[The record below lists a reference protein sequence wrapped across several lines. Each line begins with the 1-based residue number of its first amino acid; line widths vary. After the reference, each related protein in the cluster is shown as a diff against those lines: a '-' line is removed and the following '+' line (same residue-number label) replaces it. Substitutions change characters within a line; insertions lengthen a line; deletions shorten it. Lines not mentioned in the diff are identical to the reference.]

1 MQGKSRV
8 MAAVAAGALV
18 VALGAGA
25 ARCAIAPQESPQEQA
40 PSATAGAPEGT
51 GSGAGKAASGAEALW
66 NTAWTGADDPTA
78 TLRIVEGAM
87 VESAGGSERAW
98 FFSAEEPS
106 EAGGVLSVPID
117 VKGTGDKAGG
127 LSLIQVSGDGDA
139 RTLACDLLTQVY
151 VPQKAQDGAF
161 SVTGADDRLS
171 EALGADAAA
180 IEEAVAGKAAEVS
193 PQATGAT
200 WDKEVWLDYAGNVAS
215 TTFTLDDPASTVVT
229 VVSRG
234 GSLEA
239 M

>member
-1 MQGKSRV
+1 MQGKTRV

-25 ARCAIAPQESPQEQA
+25 ARCAIAPQEGAQDSPQGQA
-40 PSATAGAPEGT
+40 QPAAAGADAAT
-51 GSGAGKAASGAEALW
+51 GKAASGAEALW
-66 NTAWTGADDPTA
+66 NTVWTGADDPTA

-87 VESAGGSERAW
+87 VESSGGTERAW
-98 FFSAEEPS
+98 FFSAEEPT
-106 EAGGVLSVPID
+106 EADGVLSVPID

-127 LSLIQVSGDGDA
+127 LSLIQVSGSGDA
-139 RTLACDLLTQVY
+139 RTLACDLLTQAY
-151 VPQKAQDGAF
+151 TPQKVRGGAF
-161 SVTGADDRLS
+161 SVTGIDGRLS
-171 EALGADAAA
+171 EALGADSAD
-180 IEEAVAGKAAEVS
+180 IEDIVARKAAEVS
-193 PQATGAT
+193 PQAAGAS

>member
-1 MQGKSRV
+1 
-8 MAAVAAGALV
+8 
-18 VALGAGA
+18 
-25 ARCAIAPQESPQEQA
+25 
-40 PSATAGAPEGT
+40 
-51 GSGAGKAASGAEALW
+51 
-66 NTAWTGADDPTA
+66 
-78 TLRIVEGAM
+78 M
-87 VESAGGSERAW
+87 VESAGGTERAW

-106 EAGGVLSVPID
+106 EAGGVLSIPIE

-127 LSLIQVSGDGDA
+127 LSLIQVSGDGGA
-139 RTLACDLLTQVY
+139 RTLACDLLTQAY
-151 VPQKAQDGAF
+151 VPQKAQVGAF
-161 SVTGADDRLS
+161 SVTGTDGRLS
-171 EALGADAAA
+171 EALGADVAA

-193 PQATGAT
+193 PQAMGAT

>member
-1 MQGKSRV
+1 MQGKSRI
-8 MAAVAAGALV
+8 MAAIAAGALV

-25 ARCAIAPQESPQEQA
+25 ARCAITPQESPQEQA
-40 PSATAGAPEGT
+40 PPATAGAPEGA
-51 GSGAGKAASGAEALW
+51 GSETEKATLGTEALW
-66 NTAWTGADDPTA
+66 NTVWTGADDPTA

-117 VKGTGDKAGG
+117 VKGTDDKAGG
-127 LSLIQVSGDGDA
+127 LSLIQVSGDGDN

-151 VPQKAQDGAF
+151 VPQRERDGAF
-161 SVTGADDRLS
+161 SVSGVDGRLP

-180 IEEAVAGKAAEVS
+180 IEDIVARKAAEVS

-200 WDKEVWLDYAGNVAS
+200 WDKEAWLDYAGNVAS